1 MLNPILE
8 QANNL
13 RNNNNN
19 WKIAIQQLKQ
29 QMSAYQNPQA
39 ALNQILMSNP
49 NVANAMNFIKQNGN
63 NPQVAFM
70 NLAKQMGVDPQEVLR
85 ELQQ

>member
-1 MLNPILE
+1 
-8 QANNL
+8 
-13 RNNNNN
+13 
-19 WKIAIQQLKQ
+19 
-29 QMSAYQNPQA
+29 
-39 ALNQILMSNP
+39 MSNP

-85 ELQQ
+85 EL